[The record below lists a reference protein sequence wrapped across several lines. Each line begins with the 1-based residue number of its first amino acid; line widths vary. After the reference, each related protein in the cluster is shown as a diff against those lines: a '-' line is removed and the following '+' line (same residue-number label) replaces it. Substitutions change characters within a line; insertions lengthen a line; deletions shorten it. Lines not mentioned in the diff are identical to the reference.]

1 MAVKPRKR
9 APKPRQERR
18 FLPDPT
24 HTSRGIALLG
34 FAGAALLGAGVYGQ
48 WIQKEPWP
56 HAVWL
61 VAAGAAT
68 VAASMLL
75 GDRGLKPL
83 RVGDAGVALEDG
95 SELARLAWCDVE
107 RVEVTEGKLVLR
119 GKPRSVELPISAYP
133 RAVARLLAEGER
145 RLPRVFTVDRAK
157 LGLPE
162 PVETNGELLPVDGLQ
177 VAGQHCAASG
187 KVIAFERD
195 ARVCPLCAEVYAER
209 HVPEKCVT
217 CGERLGARAV
227 EI

>member
-24 HTSRGIALLG
+24 QTSRGIALLG
-34 FAGAALLGAGVYGQ
+34 FAGAGLLGAGVYGQ

-56 HAVWL
+56 YAAAL

-68 VAASMLL
+68 VAASMFL

-95 SELARLAWCDVE
+95 AELARLAWCDIE
-107 RVEVTEGKLVLR
+107 RVEVVDSKLVLR
-119 GKPRSVELPISAYP
+119 GKPRAVELPLSAYQ
-133 RAVARLLAEGER
+133 RGVARLLAEGVS
-145 RLPRVFTVDRAK
+145 RLPSVFTIDRSA

-162 PVETNGELLPVDGLQ
+162 PKDADGELLPIEGVQ
-177 VAGQHCAASG
+177 IAGRHCAASG

-195 ARVCPLCAEVYAER
+195 ARVCPGCAQLYLER
-209 HVPEKCVT
+209 HVPELCVT

-227 EI
+227 AV